1 MGCSFLGNA
10 CRSTGTSLLPL
21 FILSF
26 IFTSFYPRTHN
37 RLASHSTH
45 ALPPVRSVGI
55 PHSVTSCACPSLPP
69 CDLLIDAKTFICPPS
84 LHIQSPSQSRW
95 RMVGNDRRSQ
105 RSSLLLSY
113 QDSRDRMGTSTGV
126 CHSPQD
132 PTGVFCPLIFQHP
145 TCGVLSEISKCFIG
159 VPIFPECKTLLKYCK
174 QQQGCICS

>member
-10 CRSTGTSLLPL
+10 CRSAGMSLLPL

-26 IFTSFYPRTHN
+26 IFKTFYPRTHN

-45 ALPPVRSVGI
+45 APLPVRSVGI
-55 PHSVTSCACPSLPP
+55 PQSVTSCACPSLSP
-69 CDLLIDAKTFICPPS
+69 CDPLIDAKTFICPPS
-84 LHIQSPSQSRW
+84 PHIQSPSQPRW

-113 QDSRDRMGTSTGV
+113 QDSRDRMGASTGV

-132 PTGVFCPLIFQHP
+132 PTGVFYPLIFQHP
-145 TCGVLSEISKCFIG
+145 ACGVLSEISKSFFGDSDFSG
-159 VPIFPECKTLLKYCK
+159 VQDALEILQATARLYL
-174 QQQGCICS
+174 